1 MNDDEDQQV
10 SAVWTKPIKGLKERL
25 NDIYAPPGSL
35 VRDVIDEH
43 GVTKERAEYLIEAFG
58 G

>member
-25 NDIYAPPGSL
+25 NDIYVRHSEGEDGSQ
-35 VRDVIDEH
+35 
-43 GVTKERAEYLIEAFG
+43 
-58 G
+58 